1 MHVLKTTDLLM
12 PRPASFERFPPER
25 TKKSPAWLQMN
36 KRSRCGG
43 VFFASFRLFFTS
55 YRWTVI
61 KFHFPDRSLKNSSIC
76 GAVVS

>member
-1 MHVLKTTDLLM
+1 MF
-12 PRPASFERFPPER
+12 RSASFERFPPER
-25 TKKSPAWLQMN
+25 IKNPRVAANAQAQPLRGRFVRN
-36 KRSRCGG
+36 
-43 VFFASFRLFFTS
+43 VFASFRLFFTS